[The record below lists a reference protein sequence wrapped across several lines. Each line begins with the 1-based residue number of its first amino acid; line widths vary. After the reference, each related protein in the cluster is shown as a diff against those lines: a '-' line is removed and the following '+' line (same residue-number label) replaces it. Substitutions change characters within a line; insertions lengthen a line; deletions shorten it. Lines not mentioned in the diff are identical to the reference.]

1 MAYPETHPVTI
12 WRLEQA
18 QRVADECGYLQG
30 TRFHADAQREE
41 YDRLVAGG
49 VLPGDIGSAGL

>member
-30 TRFHADAQREE
+30 TQLYADAEREE
-41 YDRLVAGG
+41 YERLVAEDVMPGG
-49 VLPGDIGSAGL
+49 AL